1 MHRLSFIA
9 IFAIFLSVYLGMHY
23 YVYVRVANGLQLD
36 GGARLALKI
45 LFIFGAVSF
54 FCAEILSRHSSSAAL
69 KPLWHFAM
77 IWLGVVSL
85 ALSVFVITDI
95 VCLFFR
101 GQDFRYRATL
111 ASLAVLLAATAYSLY
126 NVAFFRD
133 IKEIHVKTD
142 KLPGN
147 VDRFTIAQLSDIHVN
162 PFTSPRWL
170 ERIVDQTNALDPDV
184 IVITG
189 DLIDT
194 DLDAHPGLSGILK
207 KLRSRHGVYA
217 ITGNHEFYTG
227 LPIFMRNAREQN
239 ITVLRNSRVTVA
251 GTIDIAGI
259 DDDISALGD
268 KAGPVIRRALASGG
282 EIKRP
287 VVLLS
292 HRPDTFDAAVDAGID
307 LQLSGH
313 THAGQ
318 IPPLDLIVQFAF
330 KYPVGLFQKGASYC
344 YTTTGTGYWG
354 PPMRLT
360 SRSEIVKIILEK

>member
-207 KLRSRHGVYA
+207 S
-217 ITGNHEFYTG
+217 
-227 LPIFMRNAREQN
+227 
-239 ITVLRNSRVTVA
+239 
-251 GTIDIAGI
+251 
-259 DDDISALGD
+259 
-268 KAGPVIRRALASGG
+268 
-282 EIKRP
+282 
-287 VVLLS
+287 
-292 HRPDTFDAAVDAGID
+292 
-307 LQLSGH
+307 
-313 THAGQ
+313 
-318 IPPLDLIVQFAF
+318 
-330 KYPVGLFQKGASYC
+330 
-344 YTTTGTGYWG
+344 
-354 PPMRLT
+354 
-360 SRSEIVKIILEK
+360 